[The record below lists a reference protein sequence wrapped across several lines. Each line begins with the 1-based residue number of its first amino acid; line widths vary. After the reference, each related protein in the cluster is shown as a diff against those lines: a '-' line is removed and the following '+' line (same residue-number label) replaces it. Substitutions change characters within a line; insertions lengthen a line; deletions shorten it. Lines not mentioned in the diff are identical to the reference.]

1 MAYDPQQQ
9 RPEEQT
15 MNGNREML
23 NIRQPGEAAPQAASN
38 DFDWGAVRK
47 AREAAGRKSIVPDPS
62 VGIKDLGL
70 SRYFCVIFSLVWPSS
85 F

>member
-23 NIRQPGEAAPQAASN
+23 KIRQPGETGST
-38 DFDWGAVRK
+38 DFNWEQVRK
-47 AREAAGRKSIVPDPS
+47 AREAVGRKSVIVS
-62 VGIKDLGL
+62 REGL
-70 SRYFCVIFSLVWPSS
+70 EMPRNCRMRTEKNCRSANH
-85 F
+85 